1 MLALSVASL
10 YRCSHCRDLHPTWET
25 LAELMT
31 LVAEHIVDDATP
43 HNYTDEEYEHAT
55 RVALPVMIAKVD
67 CVSNQAFCAKNFINA
82 YPTLRL
88 FVDGTLLVTTR

>member
-1 MLALSVASL
+1 
-10 YRCSHCRDLHPTWET
+10 
-25 LAELMT
+25 MT

-67 CVSNQAFCAKNFINA
+67 CVTNQAFCAKNFINA

-88 FVDGTLLVTTR
+88 FVDGT